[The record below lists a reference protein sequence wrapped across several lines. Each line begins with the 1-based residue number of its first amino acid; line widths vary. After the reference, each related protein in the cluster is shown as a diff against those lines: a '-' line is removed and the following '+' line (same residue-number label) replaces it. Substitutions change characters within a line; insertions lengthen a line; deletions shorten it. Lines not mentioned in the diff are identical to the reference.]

1 MAVMLLNIANN
12 HSCVLSVPMIRICLY
27 FDAQIGDITR
37 TAPFQTLL
45 GVGSSRAATTRRH
58 SGWLPRAPGKV
69 EKPSLSFGLQVLR
82 FFQASS
88 GPLGGTE
95 ALLESIFESQGD
107 NTWKNQRFGGPDQA
121 EEASGASV
129 PLF

>member
-1 MAVMLLNIANN
+1 MPLT
-12 HSCVLSVPMIRICLY
+12 RIFLY
-27 FDAQIGDITR
+27 FAAQIGNITR
-37 TAPFQTLL
+37 TAPFQTLS
-45 GVGSSRAATTRRH
+45 GVGSCQTATTLRRQ
-58 SGWLPRAPGKV
+58 SLWLHRAPGKV
-69 EKPSLSFGLQVLR
+69 ENPFLSFGLQALR

-107 NTWKNQRFGGPDQA
+107 NTWKNQRLGGPDQA

-129 PLF
+129 PLILEK